1 MYAGLPDELWEIFPP
16 YTKNFSQKQGF
27 FFKKKSYLLVE
38 IQTQKRVYRN
48 YLGTVVLMF
57 SIPENKYT
65 AKINLLLIYNKFTYN
80 EEKKRTFNGPDFAL
94 RSSSL
99 GLLQWKP
106 FYPDFFFK
114 KK

>member
-1 MYAGLPDELWEIFPP
+1 MQGCQM
-16 YTKNFSQKQGF
+16 NFEKFSHRTRKISAKKDF
-27 FFKKKSYLLVE
+27 FFLKKKSYLLVE

-80 EEKKRTFNGPDFAL
+80 EEKKEH
-94 RSSSL
+94 SM
-99 GLLQWKP
+99 GLILL
-106 FYPDFFFK
+106 
-114 KK
+114 